1 MNPAEFYGGIIRKKI
16 PKNPKL
22 AGNMIK
28 AGLHLESFRCAH
40 FPEKEMPKAYQYLNY
55 MAVKVVADALEN
67 SETYVWTNIFAPAEL
82 LQTFGMTCVSMEC
95 LASYL
100 SGFYLEDYF
109 IDLAENQGIASTLC
123 SYHKNFIG
131 AASAGILPDPIL
143 GVTTSMICDGNI
155 NTFRYLNSQCGVPCF
170 IIDIPHSWSPEAENY
185 VVRQLKQLIPVL
197 EEKSGKKYDEDA
209 LKETLKRENESKKH
223 FFSALQKRLVHAYPN
238 TMTLVLFLLL
248 ATHLNMG
255 SQWVLDFFRMLDKE
269 IGTYPSPK
277 NEKRLMWIHLT
288 PYTEPTLSKYL
299 NYNPKY
305 AIVCDDFN
313 LDYTEMLDTEYP
325 LHALAKKM
333 ICNIY
338 NGDFSRK
345 ADACAAYAQKYNCDG
360 VVEFCHWGCKQSC
373 GGALLIKDKM
383 RKIGKPMLIL
393 DGDALDRRNNHD
405 GQIRTRFE
413 AFLEVLENGQG
424 AI

>member
-28 AGLHLESFRCAH
+28 TGLHLESFRCAH
-40 FPEKEMPKAYQYLNY
+40 FPEKGMPKAYQYLNY

-67 SETYVWTNIFAPAEL
+67 SETYIWTNIFAPAEL

-131 AASAGILPDPIL
+131 AASAGILPNPIL

-170 IIDIPHSWSPEAENY
+170 VIDIPHSWSPEAEDY

-197 EEKSGKKYDEDA
+197 EKSPVKSMMKTH
-209 LKETLKRENESKKH
+209 LRKRLKRKTN
-223 FFSALQKRLVHAYPN
+223 QK
-238 TMTLVLFLLL
+238 
-248 ATHLNMG
+248 
-255 SQWVLDFFRMLDKE
+255 
-269 IGTYPSPK
+269 
-277 NEKRLMWIHLT
+277 
-288 PYTEPTLSKYL
+288 
-299 NYNPKY
+299 
-305 AIVCDDFN
+305 
-313 LDYTEMLDTEYP
+313 
-325 LHALAKKM
+325 
-333 ICNIY
+333 
-338 NGDFSRK
+338 
-345 ADACAAYAQKYNCDG
+345 
-360 VVEFCHWGCKQSC
+360 
-373 GGALLIKDKM
+373 
-383 RKIGKPMLIL
+383 
-393 DGDALDRRNNHD
+393 
-405 GQIRTRFE
+405 
-413 AFLEVLENGQG
+413 AFL
-424 AI
+424 